1 MRALQFHAS
10 VPRFLAA
17 RVLGR
22 RYPVSGL
29 PLKLVDAPQPLRL
42 PGWEPV
48 DVRLAGICGSDLGLL
63 LARQS
68 PRLSPFASFPAI
80 LGHEF
85 VGETGGARVVVNP
98 LIGCRERGLD
108 PCSACAAGSP
118 GRCARL
124 GEDSEPPVGM
134 IGFSRAFTGAW
145 AEQSAAHHSRL
156 HPIPDGVP
164 DERAVLT
171 EPLAVVL
178 RGLKLA
184 FVGLNGWSWPARTLV
199 IGAGTIGVLTVRA
212 LRALGMKGEI
222 HVAARHQVQAD
233 AAREA
238 GASRVHASAWAAALA
253 IGARRYRPIIGPAAW
268 RGGFEAVIES
278 AGSAG
283 AFDQAL
289 WTVVEGGR
297 VVLLGAPGDARVD
310 LSALWFREVNLVGG
324 YAYGDADFAHAVAL
338 LPELAGLE
346 RVVGR
351 VFPLEEWPSAI
362 RAALARTSIKQAFQP
377 RAKSR
382 SSSPLAS

>member
-1 MRALQFHAS
+1 MRALRFHAS

-17 RVLGR
+17 RVLGK

-29 PLKLVDAPQPLRL
+29 PLELVDAPLPGRL
-42 PGWEPV
+42 PGWERV

-63 LARQS
+63 LAKQS

-85 VGETGGARVVVNP
+85 VGESGGARVVVNP
-98 LIGCRERGLD
+98 LIGCRERGLE

-124 GEDSEPPVGM
+124 GVNSESPAGM
-134 IGFSRAFTGAW
+134 IGFSRAFTGGW

-184 FVGLNGWSWPARTLV
+184 FGGSNGWSWPARMLV

-212 LRALGMKGEI
+212 LRALGMNGEV
-222 HVAARHQVQAD
+222 HVSARHQLQGD

-238 GASRVHASAWAAALA
+238 GASRVHASAWDAALA

-268 RGGFEAVIES
+268 RGGFETVVES

-289 WTVVEGGR
+289 WTAAEGGK
-297 VVLLGAPGDARVD
+297 VILLGAPGEARID
-310 LSALWFREVNLVGG
+310 LSALWFREVNLVGS
-324 YAYGDADFAHAVAL
+324 YAYGDADFAQAVAL

-351 VFPLEEWPSAI
+351 AFPLEEWPAAI
-362 RAALARTSIKQAFQP
+362 RAALARTSVKLVFRPGA
-377 RAKSR
+377 R
-382 SSSPLAS
+382 SASG